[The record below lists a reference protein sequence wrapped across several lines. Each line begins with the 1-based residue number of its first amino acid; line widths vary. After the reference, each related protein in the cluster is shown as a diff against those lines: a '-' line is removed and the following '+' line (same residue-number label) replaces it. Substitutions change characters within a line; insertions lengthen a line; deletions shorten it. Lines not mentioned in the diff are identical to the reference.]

1 MHVIE
6 IQHSLSISKIYRTL
20 DLHVDY
26 RNIGIHL
33 YLPCNNI
40 SSHLISNHG
49 YAKYERGSGGQG

>member
-49 YAKYERGSGGQG
+49 YAKY